1 MHIHVAETGTEER
14 MLLDKVE
21 DLLVGGELSLRE
33 VIQKRQEFSAMTDRA
48 ARKLAL
54 NEEVTGHD
62 SLFEAADEMR
72 EALAK
77 VVYPY

>member
-14 MLLDKVE
+14 VLLDKVE

-48 ARKLAL
+48 
-54 NEEVTGHD
+54 
-62 SLFEAADEMR
+62 
-72 EALAK
+72 
-77 VVYPY
+77 